1 MTKKE
6 KLLELGFEELPHWT
20 VGGTIIYKLG
30 RNRELGISSINTPC
44 ELVTLMEIDP
54 ETKIGTDLIVLSNF
68 DYDGYMTLKDICC
81 VLYGITKKPK
91 FLI

>member
-1 MTKKE
+1 
-6 KLLELGFEELPHWT
+6 
-20 VGGTIIYKLG
+20 
-30 RNRELGISSINTPC
+30 
-44 ELVTLMEIDP
+44 MEIDP